1 MPWLALSPADRPT
14 DKAYVSRPAEFLR
27 LQLRLRVAVFAAT
40 VAVAAVLALMGV
52 WWWPA
57 FFLALGLLFVLERL
71 AGKGRNLDPEHLRRG
86 IRGEEAVA
94 DVLAALPSSYWVLHG
109 VWTGHGDVDHVVIG
123 PTGVFALETK
133 AWEGRFYRSRGHLHY
148 NGKPAE
154 HVLRQARGAAGQVRQ
169 LLLEAGIDEW
179 VEAVV
184 VAAAGL
190 RLTLPHTLPAGQ
202 RRFDRGRRGLRHG
215 PASLDPQLEAPGGG
229 GDPGGA
235 GRGGPLGRPW
245 RNPLGTM
252 TRRGGAAQRSRRHSH
267 PTPFTRRHPHALTRG
282 VRVLTVFAPPP
293 LGGRGAGAL
302 VECGVH
308 PDLDIALEGS

>member
-1 MPWLALSPADRPT
+1 MCWRATDRDLAILILLLRSRQPSVAVPGGGAVPWLALSPADPPT

-71 AGKGRNLDPEHLRRG
+71 GGKGRNLDPEHLRRG

-184 VAAAGL
+184 VAAQGSVSRSPL
-190 RLTLPHTLPAGQ
+190 RFRQANVVSIEDVVDFVTGRRHWIRSSKLLAVVATLVEPGEED
-202 RRFDRGRRGLRHG
+202 RSGDRGGT
-215 PASLDPQLEAPGGG
+215 PSAP
-229 GDPGGA
+229 
-235 GRGGPLGRPW
+235 
-245 RNPLGTM
+245 
-252 TRRGGAAQRSRRHSH
+252 
-267 PTPFTRRHPHALTRG
+267 
-282 VRVLTVFAPPP
+282 
-293 LGGRGAGAL
+293 
-302 VECGVH
+302 
-308 PDLDIALEGS
+308 